1 MNMLRG
7 AICARYKTEA
17 ACARALG
24 WRRQKLNYITNRKRM
39 PDVRDVND
47 LAKALDLDV
56 GTLIDFFLSGAST
69 NE

>member
-24 WRRQKLNYITNRKRM
+24 WRRQKLNYITNRRRM

-47 LAKALDLDV
+47 LAKALSIDV
-56 GTLIDFFLSGAST
+56 AVLIDFFLNAEST